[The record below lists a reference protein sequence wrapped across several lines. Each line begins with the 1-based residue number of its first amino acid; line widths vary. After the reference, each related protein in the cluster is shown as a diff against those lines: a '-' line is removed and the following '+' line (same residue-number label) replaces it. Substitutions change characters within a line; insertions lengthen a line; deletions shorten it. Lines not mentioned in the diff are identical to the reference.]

1 MKQRL
6 GFVQHC
12 VLFAT
17 PLIASSA
24 LGIAPSQAATFAYS
38 EGEFNFTNINQTPL
52 TIGTQTD
59 TNTIGIGNGGTVDT
73 LAQAEATFVAS
84 PAEAFNLSLSEAFG
98 ENKDYLGLAES
109 EATVIGEFVVD
120 AGTSFSFD
128 FTADFN
134 LYTSIDN
141 PPVENAKAAGDISFA
156 LIDTTNNSVL
166 DFFSLTGNLNT
177 QGDDDF
183 LTYEKSDNVTLS
195 DPVTTSNFG
204 GNEESATASIQGS
217 VQRSFDDI
225 TSLAL
230 VEVKSNQVRVTAPEP
245 SGSLAL
251 LSCCSVIGVVT
262 RARRK
267 AMTLA
272 RSLKE
277 NNC

>member
-267 AMTLA
+267 A
-272 RSLKE
+272 
-277 NNC
+277 